1 LTNKYSDSK
10 FIILQVILSFLIATI
25 PIYFY
30 IVASV
35 ENQNIKD
42 KAKLK
47 NFAASII
54 VKMEMFASEDS
65 SVFEY
70 PRSNIYTSGI
80 FDKNDKPIFSLLSS
94 HVNFNDEYLINKD
107 KICTKMYIA
116 ENIIG
121 AKYVVVC
128 KKTNYS
134 QVIYNVIILIISVI
148 SLIFLSSFIT
158 IKQSIEPYKKLNT
171 YLDNFIKDAMHELK
185 TPLGVA
191 RLNIDMLA
199 TKVEKEKY
207 ILRIKSA
214 LKNMSVIYEDL
225 EYYMRQN
232 IIKNEIIKINFSEFL
247 ENRVEFFKDL
257 ASAKDIKFFNSI
269 QPDIFIEFDT
279 NELNRI
285 IDNNLSN
292 AIKYSKHSC
301 SIFVKMFQDAHY
313 ITLEFKDEGVGIKDT
328 SKIFERYYRGD
339 KISGGFGIGLS
350 IVKKICDK
358 NNIVIEVDSKLQKGT
373 TFSYKFLKE

>member
-1 LTNKYSDSK
+1 LISKNSDNK

-25 PIYFY
+25 PIFFY

-54 VKMEMFASEDS
+54 LKMEMFASEDS
-65 SVFEY
+65 NVFEY

-80 FDKNDKPIFSLLSS
+80 FDSNDKAIFSLLTS
-94 HVNFNDEYLINKD
+94 HVNFNDEYLISQD
-107 KICTKMYIA
+107 KICTKMYIK
-116 ENIIG
+116 ENILG

-128 KKTNYS
+128 KNTNYS

-191 RLNIDMLA
+191 RLNVDMLA

-225 EYYMRQN
+225 EYYMRQH

-247 ENRVEFFKDL
+247 ENRIEFFKDL
-257 ASAKDIKFFNSI
+257 ANAKGIKFVNTI
-269 QPDIFIEFDT
+269 EPNIFIEFDT

-301 SIFVKMFQDAHY
+301 NVFVSMHQDTDG
-313 ITLEFKDEGVGIKDT
+313 IVLRFRDEGVGIKDT

-350 IVKKICDK
+350 IVKKICERNHIKID
-358 NNIVIEVDSKLQKGT
+358 VTSKLQQGT
-373 TFSYKFLKE
+373 TFSYIFLK